1 MLSNQVKIAPS
12 VLSADFSHLA
22 DQIKLLEEAGADWI
36 HLDIM
41 DGHFVPN
48 LTFGP
53 PVIEKIRKTTDL
65 PFDAHLMIENPE
77 RCLQNFCDAGVD
89 QVTVHAETG
98 YHLHRSVE
106 HILSLG
112 MKAGLALN
120 PATPLSSLEPL
131 LPFLDLVLLMT
142 VNPGFGGQKF
152 IEEILTK
159 IERTAEL
166 IKKSDREVWLEVD
179 GGLNEENVARVVPRG
194 ANALVIGTAIFG
206 KEDIPGAVKNF
217 REIVAGSKRRTA

>member
-1 MLSNQVKIAPS
+1 MLSNQIKIAPS
-12 VLSADFSHLA
+12 ILNADFSRLA
-22 DQIKLLEEAGADWI
+22 EQIKLVEEAGADWI

-77 RCLQNFCDAGVD
+77 RYLQSFCDAGVD
-89 QVTVHAETG
+89 QVTIHAETG
-98 YHLHRSVE
+98 YHLHRTVE
-106 HILSLG
+106 QIHGLG
-112 MKAGLALN
+112 MKAGLSLN
-120 PATPLSSLEPL
+120 PATPLSVLEPL

-152 IEEILTK
+152 IGEMLAK
-159 IERTAEL
+159 IERAAEM
-166 IKKSDREVWLEVD
+166 IKRSEREIWLEVD
-179 GGLNEENVARVVPRG
+179 GGLNEKNAARVVESG

-206 KEDIPGAVKNF
+206 KEDVPRAVKIF
-217 REIVAGSKRRTA
+217 REIVAGSEE